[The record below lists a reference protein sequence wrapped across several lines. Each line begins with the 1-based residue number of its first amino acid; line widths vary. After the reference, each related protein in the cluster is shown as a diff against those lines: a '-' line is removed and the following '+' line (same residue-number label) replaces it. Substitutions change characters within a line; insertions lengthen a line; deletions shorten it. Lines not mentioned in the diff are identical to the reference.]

1 MMKHVARVSVAL
13 VVSSLVSLCVLASA
27 TAQIPVP
34 GLSFGVGGDNPSS
47 EDSRTPFMV
56 RFKGFINSRPDPSS
70 LAVVSMGIAKF
81 NETYQFEVVEVRAV
95 NLPKHI
101 VTSRH
106 ILQQT
111 GRYSIDYNLIGP
123 SDLLSKISQAQPG
136 TPLQIEG
143 MFQQRRR
150 RLTLM
155 KVDVVEIV
163 REGDPAAKADEPPS

>member
-1 MMKHVARVSVAL
+1 MMKHVARVSVVL
-13 VVSSLVSLCVLASA
+13 VVSSLVSLCLLSSA
-27 TAQIPVP
+27 TAQVPIPSIP
-34 GLSFGVGGDNPSS
+34 FGMGGDNPSS
-47 EDSRTPFMV
+47 EDSRTPFLV

-70 LAVVSMGIAKF
+70 LAVVSMGIARYS
-81 NETYQFEVVEVRAV
+81 ETYQFEVVEVRAV

-111 GRYSIDYNLIGP
+111 GRFSIDYNLIGP

-150 RLTLM
+150 RLTLR

-163 REGDPAAKADEPPS
+163 REGDPAGEADEPPS

>member
-1 MMKHVARVSVAL
+1 MMKHVARVSVVL
-13 VVSSLVSLCVLASA
+13 VVSSLVSLCLLSSA
-27 TAQIPVP
+27 TAQVPLIP
-34 GLSFGVGGDNPSS
+34 FGMGGDNPAS
-47 EDSRTPFMV
+47 ETARTPFLV
-56 RFKGFINSRPDPSS
+56 RFKGFINSRPAPSS
-70 LAVVSMGIAKF
+70 LAVVSMGIAKYS
-81 NETYQFEVVEVRAV
+81 ETYQFEVVEVRAV

-106 ILQQT
+106 ILQQA
-111 GRYSIDYNLIGP
+111 GKYSVDYNVVGP

-150 RLTLM
+150 RLMLL